1 MYCEKHDEVDYW
13 ACPHCLDEANA
24 KVEKLRQ
31 AVEKWKQQIEQ
42 IIRWGN
48 AFLGEKFDEKMQK
61 NLLAICDQVLADT
74 EEK

>member
-24 KVEKLRQ
+24 KMEKLREF
-31 AVEKWKQQIEQ
+31 VRHMIPCECEIDM
-42 IIRWGN
+42 GN
-48 AFLGEKFDEKMQK
+48 VRYKCRRCEA
-61 NLLAICDQVLADT
+61 LADT